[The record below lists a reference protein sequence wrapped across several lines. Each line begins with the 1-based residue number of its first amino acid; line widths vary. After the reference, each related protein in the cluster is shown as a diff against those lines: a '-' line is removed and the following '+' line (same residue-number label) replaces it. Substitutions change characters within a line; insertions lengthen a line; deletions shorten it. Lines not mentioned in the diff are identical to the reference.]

1 MKKAQRVLGKWSDE
15 SSRPMHMEQRDPL
28 SLENQGKKRTEF
40 PLCEVVGETRKKK
53 RTAFPP
59 SEVVGFRGWGVPSK
73 LLGFYKPRVAVPS
86 PAPLVAPQ
94 KGATRV
100 GGLGT
105 LPRRFRRK
113 QPPNPP
119 PPARINRRRGLATLA
134 CSRGMKYLGLLPP
147 TPPSS
152 WPNRQEEG
160 VDSLGPSKKKQGPA
174 RRRRGGGGNNSRVVV
189 AAAAVE

>member
-1 MKKAQRVLGKWSDE
+1 MNPAGPCTWS
-15 SSRPMHMEQRDPL
+15 RGTPGHWKIRK
-28 SLENQGKKRTEF
+28 KKRTEF
-40 PLCEVVGETRKKK
+40 PLCEVVGETRKKQ

-119 PPARINRRRGLATLA
+119 PPARIKRRRGLATLA

-147 TPPSS
+147 TTPSS

>member
-28 SLENQGKKRTEF
+28 SLENQGKNGQNFPFVKWSGKPEKKNGQHF
-40 PLCEVVGETRKKK
+40 PLQKWSGFEGGG
-53 RTAFPP
+53 FP
-59 SEVVGFRGWGVPSK
+59 RGVPSK

-134 CSRGMKYLGLLPP
+134 CSQRMK
-147 TPPSS
+147 
-152 WPNRQEEG
+152 
-160 VDSLGPSKKKQGPA
+160 
-174 RRRRGGGGNNSRVVV
+174 
-189 AAAAVE
+189 